1 MHTSTGIL
9 LNVNKKNKTVPFAAT
24 WMQPELIILSES
36 MRKTILYV
44 ITFMWNLKYDA
55 NEPKKQKQTHG

>member
-1 MHTSTGIL
+1 MNTYTGIL
-9 LNVNKKNKTVPFAAT
+9 LNVSLKKKIVPFAAT

-44 ITFMWNLKYDA
+44 ITYMWNLKYDA